1 MKYMITIIE
10 NEKKSLES
18 TYTFNSEEISLLAK
32 LLREKQEIL
41 PLGLEKFYN
50 ELQDTIYNSL
60 SLEEA
65 KKLYS

>member
-1 MKYMITIIE
+1 MITIIE
-10 NEKKSLES
+10 NEKKSPEL

-41 PLGLEKFYN
+41 PLGLENFYN

>member
-1 MKYMITIIE
+1 MITIIK
-10 NEKKSLES
+10 NEKKSPEL

-65 KKLYS
+65 RKLYS